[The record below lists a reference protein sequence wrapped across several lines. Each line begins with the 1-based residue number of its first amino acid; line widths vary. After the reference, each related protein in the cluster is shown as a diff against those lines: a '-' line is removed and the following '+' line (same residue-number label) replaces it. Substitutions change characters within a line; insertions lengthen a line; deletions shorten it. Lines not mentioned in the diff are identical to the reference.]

1 LAFGDLTALADVRA
15 WLQTGPQPYPATDD
29 ALLSRLITAAS
40 QFVQSWLNRP
50 VLSGDWQEV
59 RDGPG
64 NFTDEVSFVCA
75 VQPVTAVLLVV
86 VDGLTIPPDP
96 TGYLPNFVPAAPGNI
111 SPSFLTPTSSLA
123 GYVYTPSAISVRG
136 YWVPRKRASVLLRY
150 TAGFAAV
157 PFDIAQATIELVG
170 RKYRER
176 TRIGERSKH
185 LGGAETVSYET
196 TTFSLRDMAS
206 DIQLL
211 LQQYRMVMPILS
223 GPPVPAPTSFDP
235 ATLAAIA

>member
-1 LAFGDLTALADVRA
+1 MAYGDLTSLADVRA

-29 ALLSRLITAAS
+29 ALIARLITAAS
-40 QFVQSWLNRP
+40 QLVQSWLNRP

-64 NFTDEVSFVCA
+64 SFTSEVSWVCA

-86 VDGLTIPPDP
+86 VDGVTVPPDP

-136 YWVPRKRASVLLRY
+136 YWVPRKRACVLLRY
-150 TAGFAAV
+150 TAGFASV
-157 PFDIAQATIELVG
+157 PLDIAQATIELVA

-176 TRIGERSKH
+176 TRIGEVSKSI
-185 LGGAETVSYET
+185 GGGETAHYET
-196 TTFSLRDMAS
+196 HAFSLRDFSS

-211 LQQYRMVMPILS
+211 LQQYRMVMPIMS
-223 GPPVPAPTSFDP
+223 GPPTPAPTAFDP
-235 ATLAAIA
+235 ATLAAVS